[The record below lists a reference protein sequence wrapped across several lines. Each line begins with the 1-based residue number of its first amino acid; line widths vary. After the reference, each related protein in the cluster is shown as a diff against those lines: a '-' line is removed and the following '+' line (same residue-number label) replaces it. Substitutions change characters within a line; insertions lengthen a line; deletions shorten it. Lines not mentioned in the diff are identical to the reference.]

1 MLCDFSLMPLLL
13 RGSERDILA
22 QFTTLTIDSRSP
34 LKDGGV
40 SLASDVM
47 SSKWWKNLLRAFSS
61 SACLG
66 TKRLL
71 IEGASPLEES
81 IAIVDKARGHLN
93 EKKSIELMAVKAAF
107 VHHPRT
113 FCSRR
118 GNAGKSVI
126 VWAKKRSRDA
136 SGNSEKEKDAAL
148 DLSGIKAEL
157 SLILE
162 PLSHVQEMYEQ
173 PATNGITLGSPA
185 QWEVRLC
192 PFLPVQQA
200 AYASSC
206 SFVRGALSYSTLR
219 LLSDAGKEVTP
230 RARRNAKILW
240 AQAMLRLRRA
250 CLHSNLGNVSSRDDH
265 TNVPS
270 QPQWET
276 AKEILSNSSKMTA
289 LIALIK
295 NECGYRIVGDEADKM
310 YAKGAKGE
318 QRLFL

>member
-1 MLCDFSLMPLLL
+1 MAVGAALWRQSEEGPQILFCHSTRLIRWRHELRRFEPLNVLSFGDHGWHFQGATGAEFQAGDVMLCDFSLMPLLL

-93 EKKSIELMAVKAAF
+93 EKKRIELMAVKAAF

-173 PATNGITLGSPA
+173 PATNGITLRSPA

-230 RARRNAKILW
+230 RL
-240 AQAMLRLRRA
+240 
-250 CLHSNLGNVSSRDDH
+250 
-265 TNVPS
+265 
-270 QPQWET
+270 
-276 AKEILSNSSKMTA
+276 
-289 LIALIK
+289 
-295 NECGYRIVGDEADKM
+295 Y
-310 YAKGAKGE
+310 
-318 QRLFL
+318 